1 MAAIRVIASPIKSD
15 EINENGLVRSI
26 KTEVNCKMGMY
37 NNAKTTNLRISD
49 IVVILPLNQLLS
61 REPANIVANPIQS
74 KVIVPWI
81 KLPMIILF
89 VMIFAILG
97 CCEMRS
103 TGTLDSPFTIETTI
117 ISTPAKAE
125 KILINPEGVGLP
137 KELNAL
143 SRSKALIMKAIP
155 RMLKTKATA
164 SLVNPKIVE
173 IPATTRRAPGTPRKN
188 FEYRGSY
195 TSILIYLPRI
205 A

>member
-1 MAAIRVIASPIKSD
+1 MAAISVIASPIKRED
-15 EINENGLVRSI
+15 INENGLVRSI
-26 KTEVNCKMGMY
+26 KTEVNCKIGMY

-49 IVVILPLNQLLS
+49 IVVILPLNQLLN
-61 REPANIVANPIQS
+61 REPASIVANPIQS
-74 KVIVPWI
+74 KVIVPWM

-89 VMIFAILG
+89 VTIFTILG
-97 CCEMRS
+97 CCETRS
-103 TGTLDSPFTIETTI
+103 TGTFENPFTIETTMI
-117 ISTPAKAE
+117 RTPAKVE
-125 KILINPEGVGLP
+125 KILINPEGVGRP
-137 KELNAL
+137 NELNAL

-155 RMLKTKATA
+155 KMLKSKATA

-195 TSILIYLPRI
+195 TSILTYLPRI